1 MVYQIE
7 LILEAPVEKVNGK
20 KLWLCDHPPLRPME
34 WADEIQR
41 AVGAHPISPAPLP
54 LLRGA
59 AAAGD
64 AARMLGWQNPP
75 LTRFRLNNMIT
86 EMAYETSEL
95 ERIVGPLPF
104 SEKQGVAITVDWLRN
119 RNGLPEQG

>member
-1 MVYQIE
+1 LKSFGCVGNMVYQIE
-7 LILEAPVEKVNGK
+7 RILEAPVEKVNGK

-59 AAAGD
+59 AGAGD
-64 AARMLGWQNPP
+64 AARMLGWQ
-75 LTRFRLNNMIT
+75 
-86 EMAYETSEL
+86 
-95 ERIVGPLPF
+95 
-104 SEKQGVAITVDWLRN
+104 TVPSLDFASTI
-119 RNGLPEQG
+119 